1 MEKNTAPDKVR
12 TQLYSLS
19 GENWPAGLVDITERL
34 VIREFRID
42 ESEIC
47 RKIFRECGSFMPGDN
62 PGDLSREEFFEFHRA
77 YIKYQYGFYGY
88 GNFGIF
94 LKVPDCSS
102 IDECIQRSGTC
113 IGLVG
118 LINGSASQTGELSY
132 AILPPYRMQGYAYEA
147 CSAALEY
154 GRECGFERFEARISP
169 DNAASVALA
178 EKLGIDILR

>member
-62 PGDLSREEFFEFHRA
+62 PGDLSREEFFEFHHA

-94 LKVPDCSS
+94 LKVPDCRS
-102 IDECIQRSGTC
+102 IEECIRRSGTC
-113 IGLVG
+113 IGMVG

-132 AILPPYRMQGYAYEA
+132 AILSPYRMQGYAYEA
-147 CSAALEY
+147 CLAALEY
-154 GRECGFERFEARISP
+154 GTECGFERFEARIEPS
-169 DNAASVALA
+169 NTASLELA
-178 EKLGIDILR
+178 KKLGVTVIS